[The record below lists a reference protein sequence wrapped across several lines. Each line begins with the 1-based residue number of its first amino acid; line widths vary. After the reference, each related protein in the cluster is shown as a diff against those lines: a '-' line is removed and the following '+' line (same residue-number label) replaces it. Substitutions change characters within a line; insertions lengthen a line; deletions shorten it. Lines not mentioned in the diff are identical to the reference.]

1 MPKPKSREYHRGVTY
16 DVFMHPTRARRAA
29 PTLPRTACPSGC
41 PPDGPERA
49 RALPLPPLCRRNFGW
64 LGSCSR
70 FGIGNVRARV
80 RSRLAH
86 TRSTVHRQPTPR
98 PARRRPGE
106 RTPGSNFVPTI
117 AGRRAGNLCVALPS
131 VALPCVRD
139 TGAPRSPTPTLGL
152 NCIALHLHFPH
163 HFVRASM
170 CGSGSGIAVLRR
182 GGKQTII
189 GRGDGD
195 RLATN

>member
-106 RTPGSNFVPTI
+106 RTPGSNFVPTRQ
-117 AGRRAGNLCVALPS
+117 AGGQSVRGFAFCSSALCARHRRTSLSNSNTRLELH
-131 VALPCVRD
+131 
-139 TGAPRSPTPTLGL
+139 
-152 NCIALHLHFPH
+152 CIALTLSTPFCSS
-163 HFVRASM
+163 FYVRERERDCSFEK
-170 CGSGSGIAVLRR
+170 R
-182 GGKQTII
+182 GK
-189 GRGDGD
+189 
-195 RLATN
+195 TNDNRSR